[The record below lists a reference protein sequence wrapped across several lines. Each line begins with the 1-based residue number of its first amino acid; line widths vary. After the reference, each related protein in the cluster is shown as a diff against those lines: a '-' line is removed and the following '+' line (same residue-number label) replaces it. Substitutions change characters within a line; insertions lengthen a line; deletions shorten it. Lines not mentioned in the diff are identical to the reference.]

1 MLKVLS
7 YKYFQ
12 NFAALTFLFTILFT
26 ALASSALAQNTLK
39 RDTTKPDT
47 LERDTIKNYIIPLD
61 TIHFSGYV
69 WNIRNFTKETVGPG
83 NNYWSA
89 DKTKNVWVDR
99 NGFLHL
105 KITRDE
111 EDPGKW
117 YCAQVETQDY
127 MGKGTYQ
134 FEVEGAIDKLN
145 ENVVL
150 GMFSYPDDGIKSPDG
165 FDEIDIEY
173 SKWGERDNP
182 NNFNYAVWGDEH
194 EKYRKQITYHYISLR
209 SIYTTQRYTRVGK
222 KVKFESLNGFSND
235 RPKSYQSDVLPKRSR
250 VKPALRNM
258 PVLINLWLIKPQG
271 ETKPVPPSDGKLVEI
286 VIHSFKFTPD
296 GEEDFSE
303 NNRKMAK

>member
-1 MLKVLS
+1 MLKVLPD
-7 YKYFQ
+7 KYFQ
-12 NFAALTFLFTILFT
+12 NYFPALIFLFTILFI
-26 ALASSALAQNTLK
+26 AFAGSALAQDTLK
-39 RDTTKPDT
+39 RDTTKF
-47 LERDTIKNYIIPLD
+47 DTIKKNTRPLD
-61 TIHFSGYV
+61 TIHFSGRV
-69 WNIRNFTKETVGPG
+69 WNIRNFTTETIGPG

-89 DKTKNVWVDR
+89 DKTKNVWVDG

-105 KITRDE
+105 KLTRDE
-111 EDPGKW
+111 KDPNKW

-182 NNFNYAVWGDEH
+182 NNFNYAVWGDEGQ
-194 EKYRKQITYHYISLR
+194 KFRKQINYHYISLR
-209 SIYTTQRYTRVGK
+209 SPYTTQTYTRVGK
-222 KVKFESLNGFSND
+222 RVKFESCTGFY
-235 RPKSYQSDVLPKRSR
+235 KLKTKTYQADVLPKKSR
-250 VKPALRNM
+250 VKPAIRDM
-258 PVLINLWLIKPQG
+258 PVLINLWLIKPKG

-286 VIHSFKFTPD
+286 IIHSFTFKP
-296 GEEDFSE
+296 E
-303 NNRKMAK
+303 